1 MLTLLHTSDWH
12 LGRRLYGKARYAEF
26 EQFLTWQL
34 AVINAHHVDVLLIA
48 GDIFDT
54 SSPSNQAQTLY
65 YRFLHDVSQTAC
77 RHVVIVGGN
86 HDSPSFLDAP
96 HRLLKGFNIHVVGS
110 MRDNLDDEILVL
122 NNPNGT
128 PELIIVAVPY
138 LRDRDVR
145 TVANGERLDD
155 KENKLATGIREH
167 YKAVTEL
174 AKQRQHALER
184 QFNKKIPL
192 IGTGHLFAT
201 GGVTV
206 EGDGVRELYVGSLA
220 HVGADMFDPALDY
233 VALGHLHVPQAVGG
247 QAHIRYS
254 GSPIAMGF
262 GESNQQKQMHL
273 VRFFADE
280 NLLNQPLNELRK
292 NRSLELPLA
301 KEKKTSQV
309 LKHKT
314 MSLFDDEFDDEFEQ
328 TEINQPTIEP
338 ITVKNLDLD
347 NVLNLPFYQPYN
359 LAKLGDT
366 TLLQSLAVP
375 TFQPLMT
382 LKGDWQTLKT
392 QIDKLKKSKHSVWLE
407 IVYDSDTV
415 MGDLREQVNA
425 LVKGTSLEV
434 IRLKN
439 LQVRNQT
446 LQAQTMTETLEELDE
461 QQVFER
467 CLTAHHVSEE
477 QKPVMWER
485 YAEVLE
491 SLKEIHL

>member
-220 HVGADMFDPALDY
+220 HVGADIFDPQFDY

-262 GESNQQKQMHL
+262 GESQQQKQVNL
-273 VRFFADE
+273 VRFE
-280 NLLNQPLNELRK
+280 VNNELKALPMTDLVTK
-292 NRSLELPLA
+292 NSFFHDDLIKKEPKSKPTKADYASFDLFGDDANEIDNQNLA
-301 KEKKTSQV
+301 NSPN
-309 LKHKT
+309 L
-314 MSLFDDEFDDEFEQ
+314 
-328 TEINQPTIEP
+328 TE
-338 ITVKNLDLD
+338 
-347 NVLNLPFYQPYN
+347 PYN
-359 LAKLGDT
+359 LALFSDT

-375 TFQPLMT
+375 TFQRLLT
-382 LKGDWQTLKT
+382 IKGDWQTIKT
-392 QIDKLKKSKHSVWLE
+392 TIQQLKKADKSVWLE
-407 IVYDSDTV
+407 VIYDSDTV
-415 MGDLREQVNA
+415 MGDLREQVNT
-425 LVKGTSLEV
+425 LVKDTSLEV

>member
-26 EQFLTWQL
+26 EQFLAWQL
-34 AVINAHHVDVLLIA
+34 AVINAHHVDILLIA

-54 SSPSNQAQTLY
+54 ASPSNQAQTLY

-122 NNPNGT
+122 NDPNGT
-128 PELIIVAVPY
+128 PEMMIVAVPY

-145 TVANGERLDD
+145 TVASGERLED
-155 KENKLATGIREH
+155 KEAKLATGIRAH
-167 YKAVTEL
+167 YQAVTEL
-174 AKQRQHALER
+174 AKQRQHALEQ
-184 QFNKKIPL
+184 QFDKKIPL
-192 IGTGHLFAT
+192 IGTGHLFAA

-220 HVGADMFDPALDY
+220 HVGADMFDPQFDY

-262 GESNQQKQMHL
+262 GESQQQKQVHL
-273 VRFFADE
+273 VRFFADK

-292 NRSLELPLA
+292 NRSLDIPLA
-301 KEKKTSQV
+301 KPKAKQKKSSKV
-309 LKHKT
+309 LNPKN
-314 MSLFDDEFDDEFEQ
+314 MSLFDDEFDEADDKFEQ
-328 TEINQPTIEP
+328 SEP
-338 ITVKNLDLD
+338 ISVKNLDFD
-347 NVLNLPFYQPYN
+347 GVLNEPFYQPYN
-359 LAKLGDT
+359 LTKLGDT

-375 TFQPLMT
+375 TFQPLAT

-392 QIDKLKKSKHSVWLE
+392 QIEAMKKTKQSVWLE
-407 IVYDSDTV
+407 IVYDSDTL

-425 LVKGTSLEV
+425 LLKDSSLELL
-434 IRLKN
+434 RLKN
-439 LQVRNQT
+439 LQIRNQT
-446 LQAQTMTETLEELDE
+446 LQAQAVSETLEELDE

-467 CLTAHHVSEE
+467 CLTANNVPIE
-477 QKPVMWER
+477 QQSVLWAR
-485 YAEVLE
+485 YSEVLE
-491 SLKEIHL
+491 ALNHVE